1 MASLPRSE
9 SPDIYPDI
17 RNLKWSQAEKV
28 IARNAF
34 DRSLQKEL
42 EEVIQQAK
50 RLAEKIKQPSDLWEL
65 EGFLTKRRNEIDR
78 KYDYRYSVLPEVFGY
93 LVREGRVTEDE
104 LHGLAEDKLAHI
116 RKVAKF

>member
-1 MASLPRSE
+1 MASLPPAE
-9 SPDIYPDI
+9 APDSYLDI

-34 DRSLQKEL
+34 DRALQKEL
-42 EEVIQQAK
+42 EEVIQQSK
-50 RLAEKIKQPSDLWEL
+50 RLAEKIQQPSDLWEL

-78 KYDYRYSVLPEVFGY
+78 KYDYRYSVLPEVFGC
-93 LVREGRVTEDE
+93 LVRDGRISEDE
-104 LHGLAEDKLAHI
+104 LHGLAEDKLAYI